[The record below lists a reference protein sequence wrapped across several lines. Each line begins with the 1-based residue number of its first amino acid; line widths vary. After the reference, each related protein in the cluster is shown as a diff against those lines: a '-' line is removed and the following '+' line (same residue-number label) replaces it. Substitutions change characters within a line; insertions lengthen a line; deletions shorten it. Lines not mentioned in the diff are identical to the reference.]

1 MSKLENVSIR
11 TIESSAYS
19 FFKLKDSNLN
29 DNKLILGKYK
39 FEKLNESNP
48 KYRHSPESLEKLV
61 NNNPKSI
68 SLKFTNVLT
77 PTNGKEEIEILNF
90 RSVLEAAREISI
102 KEQIGYESARY
113 QISKALKTNSL
124 FLNKY
129 KLELVKK
136 KVKCLGLY
144 AES

>member
-1 MSKLENVSIR
+1 MSKLENVSIH
-11 TIESSAYS
+11 TIESSANSY
-19 FFKLKDSNLN
+19 FKLKDSNLN

-61 NNNPKSI
+61 NSNPKSI
-68 SLKFTNVLT
+68 SLKFTNVMTLAH
-77 PTNGKEEIEILNF
+77 TNGKEEIEILFF
-90 RSVLEAAREISI
+90 RSILEAAREISI

-136 KVKCLGLY
+136 
-144 AES
+144 S